1 MVYNHENCR
10 LLYLG
15 TLFFVANCTTLC
27 TTVNMCNTSFIQD
40 PEDLCNVN
48 QQCVSSLDST
58 MDALEI
64 TKIDDVTKPA
74 VRKLKK

>member
-1 MVYNHENCR
+1 
-10 LLYLG
+10 
-15 TLFFVANCTTLC
+15 
-27 TTVNMCNTSFIQD
+27 MCNTSFIQD